1 MRRVTVAA
9 VVLLVL
15 LGAVLAGSFP
25 ARQILAQRRAT
36 TEAQVRLDGLG
47 ADIGRLQGRVA
58 ALEQPDEIKRL
69 ARDKLDLVEPGQE
82 SYRVIFPPSGA
93 VPVPR
98 GWPFVLP
105 PDAGGG

>member
-1 MRRVTVAA
+1 MRRLTVAA
-9 VVLLVL
+9 VVLAVV

-36 TEAQVRLDGLG
+36 ADAQTRVGGLET
-47 ADIGRLQGRVA
+47 DIGRLQARVD
-58 ALEQPDEIKRL
+58 ALEQPEEIKRL
-69 ARDKLDLVEPGQE
+69 ARDKLDLVDPGQE

-105 PDAGGG
+105 AASG

>member
-1 MRRVTVAA
+1 V
-9 VVLLVL
+9 VVLVVL
-15 LGAVLAGSFP
+15 AALLAGSFP
-25 ARQILAQRRAT
+25 ARQMLAQRRAT
-36 TEAQVRLDGLG
+36 EQAEARLGGLES
-47 ADIGRLQGRVA
+47 DIGRLRSRVD
-58 ALEQPDEIKRL
+58 ALEQPEEIKRL

-105 PDAGGG
+105 AAGPG

>member
-1 MRRVTVAA
+1 VRRLTVVA
-9 VVLLVL
+9 VVALVVF
-15 LGAVLAGSFP
+15 GAVLAGSFP

-36 TEAQVRLDGLG
+36 AEAQARIDGLG
-47 ADIGRLQGRVA
+47 VDIGHLQGRVD
-58 ALEQPDEIKRL
+58 ALEQPEEIKRL

-93 VPVPR
+93 VPLPR

-105 PDAGGG
+105 ADAGGG